1 MIGCERFGFSTEK
14 LESRPVQPLPRAPEN
29 LRPSENVDI
38 PPAVD
43 PRVHHM
49 ENVPTPA
56 VQLRGKSLGK
66 AKKMDRINLIF
77 PIAKVPEHST
87 IAPVVV
93 VVETSTLPP
102 VNPAKSKS
110 PSLITKPVIAANHA
124 HIHQFS
130 VNQAEYQEE
139 KAERSRQTVGAAWA
153 LTLGNIRTCMLPFLC
168 RILIWRI
175 YFPGLSVT
183 AVLVLL
189 VGCRLRSLKRH
200 LRARGRGGHT
210 RDADYLVNGMYL

>member
-1 MIGCERFGFSTEK
+1 MKGFVSTEK
-14 LESRPVQPLPRAPEN
+14 LESRPVQPIPRAQEN
-29 LRPSENVDI
+29 LRPLENIDSPV
-38 PPAVD
+38 VD

-49 ENVPTPA
+49 ENVPTLLPA

-66 AKKMDRINLIF
+66 AKKMDGINLIF
-77 PIAKVPEHST
+77 PLAKAPEQTT
-87 IAPVVV
+87 IVPVVV
-93 VVETSTLPP
+93 VAETSTLSP

-153 LTLGNIRTCMLPFLC
+153 LTLGNLACSCLFRA
-168 RILIWRI
+168 LI
-175 YFPGLSVT
+175 
-183 AVLVLL
+183 
-189 VGCRLRSLKRH
+189 
-200 LRARGRGGHT
+200 
-210 RDADYLVNGMYL
+210 